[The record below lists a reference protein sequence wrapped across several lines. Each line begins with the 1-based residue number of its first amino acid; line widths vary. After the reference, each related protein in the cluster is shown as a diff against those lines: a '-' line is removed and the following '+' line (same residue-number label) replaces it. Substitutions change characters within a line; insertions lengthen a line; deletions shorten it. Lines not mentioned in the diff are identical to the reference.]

1 MNKIFKIT
9 IVFSILG
16 LFLTS
21 CGISDKVRKIYKPV
35 DLVKEPLDPDKRAQK
50 NIEEGR
56 GISLKNLGD
65 NSRGTTYEFSTS
77 NPMWRAALDS
87 LDFIPLTT
95 VDYSGGL
102 IITDWYNDGNTK
114 NESIK
119 IIVRFLSNEV
129 RSNSLK
135 IVVHKKKCLDQNNC
149 PTKIIRSAISEE
161 LTRVILTKAATLEK
175 QLKVKK

>member
-1 MNKIFKIT
+1 MSFLLHFKKYISIISIF
-9 IVFSILG
+9 

-21 CGISDKVRKIYKPV
+21 CGVFKPV
-35 DLVKEPLDPDKRAQK
+35 STSRVPVDGKERAKK
-50 NIEEGR
+50 NIAEGR
-56 GISLKNLGD
+56 GVSIKSLKKGM
-65 NSRGTTYEFSTS
+65 SGGGQYEFSTS
-77 NPMWRAALDS
+77 NPMWRATLDS

-119 IIVRFLSNEV
+119 IIVRFLSNEI

-135 IVVHKKKCLDQNNC
+135 ITVHKKKCLDQNNC
-149 PTKIIRSAISEE
+149 PTQIISSAITEE
-161 LTRVILTKAATLEK
+161 LTRVILSKAAVLEK

>member
-1 MNKIFKIT
+1 MYKIFKIT
-9 IVFSILG
+9 IFFLG
-16 LFLTS
+16 LSLLLTS
-21 CGISDKVRKIYKPV
+21 CGISEKVKSIYKPV
-35 DLVKEPLDPDKRAQK
+35 DLVKDPLNPDARAQK

-56 GISLKNLGD
+56 GISLKKLGSSTST
-65 NSRGTTYEFSTS
+65 NYEFSTS
-77 NPMWRAALDS
+77 NPMWRATLDS

-119 IIVRFLSNEV
+119 IIVRFLSNEI

-135 IVVHKKKCLDQNNC
+135 ITVHKKKCLDQNNC
-149 PTKIIRSAISEE
+149 PTQIISSAITEE
-161 LTRVILTKAATLEK
+161 LTRVILSKAAVLEK